1 MAAAR
6 VLVSGAGIAGTTLA
20 FWLAAKGFEPVVVE
34 RAPALRPGGYKIDVR
49 GAALPVVE
57 RMGVMAAVREART
70 DMQEAFIVDAKGRTA
85 AAMDADAFGGRV
97 HGDAEIHRGALA
109 RLIHGLTADTVQ
121 YRFGDS
127 IATLEQDEDGVDVVF
142 ESGRSE
148 RFDLVAGADGLHSRT
163 RRAAFG
169 TEDDSIVD
177 LGYGVASCT
186 VPNTLGLD
194 RCEMTY
200 VGTGRTALVY
210 NTAGSSDA
218 TALFLWAAT
227 GLGDE
232 RRDRE
237 GKVRVLRDAYAG
249 EGWKVPE
256 LLDAAG
262 DAEDLYLDPLAQVRI
277 DRWSQGR
284 VVLLGD
290 AAHAASA
297 ASGQGTSLALVGA
310 YVLAGELGR
319 GGGHARA
326 FAAYEERMRPFAET
340 NQALAPRNVKSM
352 VMRSDAQVRLG
363 IGFLKLASRL
373 PGKDRLMA
381 PVVKAVHRAATAIE
395 LPDYEA

>member
-6 VLVSGAGIAGTTLA
+6 VLISGAGIAGTTLA
-20 FWLAAKGFEPVVVE
+20 HWLAAKGFAPVVVE

-49 GAALPVVE
+49 GAALTVVE
-57 RMGVMAAVREART
+57 RMGVLDAIREART
-70 DMQEAFIVDAKGRTA
+70 DMQEAFIVDAKGRKA
-85 AAMDADAFGGRV
+85 AAMDADTFGGRV

-109 RLIHGLTADTVQ
+109 RLIHGLTADTVE
-121 YRFGDS
+121 YRFDDS
-127 IATLEQDEDGVDVVF
+127 IATLEQDGDGVDVVF

-163 RRAAFG
+163 RRAAFPG
-169 TEDDSIVD
+169 DHVVD

-200 VGTGRTALVY
+200 VGAGRTALVY
-210 NTAGSSDA
+210 NTAGSDDA

-232 RRDRE
+232 RRDRD
-237 GKVRVLRDAYAG
+237 GQVKVLRDAYAG
-249 EGWKVPE
+249 EGWEIPR
-256 LLDAAG
+256 LLEAAA
-262 DAEDLYLDPLAQVRI
+262 DAEDLYLDPLAQVRM

-319 GGGHARA
+319 DGGHERA
-326 FAAYEERMRPFAET
+326 FRAYEERMRPFAAA
-340 NQALAPRNVKSM
+340 NQALGPKNVKSM
-352 VMRSDAQVRLG
+352 VMRSDAQVRFG

-381 PVVKAVHRAATAIE
+381 PVVKAIHRAATAID
-395 LPDYEA
+395 LPDYEK